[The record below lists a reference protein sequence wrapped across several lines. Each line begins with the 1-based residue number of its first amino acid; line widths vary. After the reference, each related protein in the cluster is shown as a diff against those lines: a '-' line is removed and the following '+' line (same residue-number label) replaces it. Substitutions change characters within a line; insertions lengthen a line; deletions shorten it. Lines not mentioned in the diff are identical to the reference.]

1 VRPVGAVEVGLLA
14 TLIGAWGAICVYIGP
29 YFGYRPTSHE
39 TWDWT
44 TQNWLLHLLPGAAAV
59 VAGLMILAAAAP
71 RRRSGTGGGA
81 TSLATL
87 LLVAAGAWFV
97 IGPALWPVIES
108 GQPFA
113 TGTSAW
119 TSFLNQVGSSL
130 GPGLILAVLGG
141 MAFKAVVARPRA
153 TVQQGDVVEPVGGPA
168 MAEPAIAG
176 QPTGTYDRGAAA
188 GTYDPRTAETYDR
201 GAGTGTY
208 DRGAGT
214 GTYDRGAGTGTYD
227 PRTAETSDRGAEVE
241 NPTTAQAPVRESEA
255 DESAGSRSGSWG
267 ATAPATEEPPAT
279 GHP

>member
-1 VRPVGAVEVGLLA
+1 MAWALHGPHERGLHRSDRVSRSETQVYVRPVGAVEVGLLA

-29 YFGYRPTSHE
+29 YFGYRPTSHG

-81 TSLATL
+81 TGLATL

-153 TVQQGDVVEPVGGPA
+153 TVQQGGVVEPVAGPA
-168 MAEPAIAG
+168 MAGSAAGG
-176 QPTGTYDRGAAA
+176 QPTGTYDRGTAA
-188 GTYDPRTAETYDR
+188 GTYDPQTAGTYDPQTAETYDR
-201 GAGTGTY
+201 GAG
-208 DRGAGT
+208 
-214 GTYDRGAGTGTYD
+214 
-227 PRTAETSDRGAEVE
+227 VE
-241 NPTTAQAPVRESEA
+241 NPTTGQAPVRESEA

-267 ATAPATEEPPAT
+267 TTAPATEEPPAT